1 MKVTAFVGSPR
12 KKGNTDILVD
22 RFLDGAKS
30 AGADTEKIYLYDC
43 TINSCQGCY
52 KNCWITPK
60 DCVLWADDMD
70 QLIQKV
76 ISSDLTVFASPV
88 YMASYTAQ
96 LTAFFERCIPVMHV
110 DLKNMKILENKFK
123 GKNAVVA
130 LVHDFPNPAVADIPF
145 QALEHVLQKNFQMNI
160 VGKLHVPGVRD
171 EGDIKKKE
179 DKLQEAYQ
187 LGVKLCTPK

>member
-43 TINSCQGCY
+43 TINPCQGCY

-60 DCVLWADDMD
+60 DCTRWDDEMHK
-70 QLIQKV
+70 LIPKMLA
-76 ISSDLTVFASPV
+76 SDLIVFASPV
-88 YMASYTAQ
+88 YMGSYTAQ

-110 DLKNMKILENKFK
+110 DLKNMVIVENKLK
-123 GKNAVVA
+123 GKNVVVA
-130 LVHDFPNPAVADIPF
+130 FVHDFPEPSTADLPF
-145 QALEHVLQKNFQMNI
+145 KVIEHVLVKNLQMNI

-187 LGVKLCTPK
+187 LGVKLCTR

>member
-12 KKGNTDILVD
+12 KKGNTDILVE

-43 TINSCQGCY
+43 TINPCQGCY

-60 DCVLWADDMD
+60 DCTRWDDDMD
-70 QLIQKV
+70 ILIPKMLV
-76 ISSDLTVFASPV
+76 SDLIVFASPV
-88 YMASYTAQ
+88 YMGSYTAQ

-110 DLKNMKILENKFK
+110 DLKNMVIEENKLK
-123 GKNAVVA
+123 GKNVVVA
-130 LVHDFPNPAVADIPF
+130 FVHDFSEPSTADLPF
-145 QALEHVLQKNFQMNI
+145 KVIEHVLVKNLQMNI

-187 LGVKLCTPK
+187 LGVKLCTQ

>member
-12 KKGNTDILVD
+12 KKGNTDTLVD
-22 RFLDGAKS
+22 RFLEGAKS
-30 AGADTEKIYLYDC
+30 AGAETEKVYLYDY
-43 TINSCQGCY
+43 TINPCQGCY
-52 KNCWITPK
+52 KNCWITPN
-60 DCVLWADDMD
+60 DCMRWVDDMD
-70 QLIQKV
+70 QLIKKV
-76 ISSDLTVFASPV
+76 ISSDLTLFASPV

-110 DLKNMKILENKFK
+110 DLKNMKILENKFQ

-145 QALEHVLQKNFQMNI
+145 QALEYVLQKNLQMHI

-171 EGDIKKKE
+171 EGDINKKE
-179 DKLQEAYQ
+179 EKLQEAYQ
-187 LGVKLCTPK
+187 LGVKLCTR

>member
-1 MKVTAFVGSPR
+1 
-12 KKGNTDILVD
+12 
-22 RFLDGAKS
+22 S

-43 TINSCQGCY
+43 TINPCQGCY

-60 DCVLWADDMD
+60 DCTRWDDEMHK
-70 QLIQKV
+70 LIPKMLA
-76 ISSDLTVFASPV
+76 SDLIVFASPV
-88 YMASYTAQ
+88 YMGSYTAQ

-110 DLKNMKILENKFK
+110 DLKNMVIVENKLK
-123 GKNAVVA
+123 GKNVVVA
-130 LVHDFPNPAVADIPF
+130 FVHDFPEPSTADLPF
-145 QALEHVLQKNFQMNI
+145 KVIEHVLVKNLQMNI

-187 LGVKLCTPK
+187 LGIKLCTR

>member
-12 KKGNTDILVD
+12 KRGNTDILVD

-30 AGADTEKIYLYDC
+30 KGASTEKIYLYDC
-43 TINSCQGCY
+43 TINPCQGCY

-60 DCVLWADDMD
+60 DCVRWADDMD

-76 ISSDLTVFASPV
+76 ISSDLTMFASPV
-88 YMASYTAQ
+88 YMASYTVQ

-123 GKNAVVA
+123 GKNVVVA
-130 LVHDFPNPAVADIPF
+130 LVHDFPEPSTADLPF
-145 QALEHVLQKNFQMNI
+145 KVIEHVLVKNFQMNI

-187 LGVKLCTPK
+187 LGIKLCTP

>member
-1 MKVTAFVGSPR
+1 MKVTAFVASPR
-12 KKGNTDILVD
+12 KKGNTDTLVD
-22 RFLDGAKS
+22 RFLEGAKR

-43 TINSCQGCY
+43 TINPCQGCY

-60 DCVLWADDMD
+60 DCVRWADDMD

-88 YMASYTAQ
+88 YMASYTVQ
-96 LTAFFERCIPVMHV
+96 LTAFFERCIPVMNV

-123 GKNAVVA
+123 GKNVVVA

-145 QALEHVLQKNFQMNI
+145 QAMEYVLQKNFQMNI

-187 LGVKLCTPK
+187 MGVKLCTR